1 MLEKAFKDW
10 EIIRNK
16 SILIGDKE
24 IDIAAGI
31 KSKIKSYY
39 VEKDISKQLIKLI

>member
-24 IDIAAGI
+24 IDIEAGI

-39 VEKDISKQLIKLI
+39 VEKDISKQLIRLI